1 MAGSLA
7 LAEIAKERATQ
18 TGTGD
23 APMKIASVIMLVAG
37 LFAVSVSGAPA
48 ADAAA
53 PLAFPGAVGFG
64 IHTSAG
70 RGGKVLRVTNLDHEG
85 PGSLREALAATGP
98 RIVVFEVGGII
109 DLKTRGMTISK
120 PFLTIAGETAP
131 SPGITLIRGGLGIRT
146 HDVVVRHLRVRPG
159 DAERPRKSGWEPDG
173 ITAYTGDAYNVVIDH
188 CSVTW
193 AVDENISTSG
203 ARTEGPDKT
212 AHKVTIS
219 NCIIAEGLDNS
230 SHKKGRHSKGTLIH
244 DFCRDIAVI
253 GNLYAHNQRRNP
265 FFKAHATG
273 VVVNN
278 VIYNPG
284 SAAIQMS
291 WSKREWRSTKL
302 VPLNSRATIVG
313 NVFIHGADTK
323 SGLALLARQGDAY
336 LEDNLATDRKDK
348 PVPMTQGKIVIL
360 KDKPVWPEGFEA
372 LPAAE
377 VVPHVVKH
385 VGARPQ
391 DRDPVD
397 QRIIRQFLAREGRII
412 DSQTE
417 VGGYPKATMTRRALT
432 VPETGIDAWLATFAA
447 AVE

>member
-1 MAGSLA
+1 
-7 LAEIAKERATQ
+7 
-18 TGTGD
+18 
-23 APMKIASVIMLVAG
+23 MKIASVIMLVAG

-291 WSKREWRSTKL
+291 WAPREWRSTKL

-323 SGLALLARQGDAY
+323 SGLALVARQGDAY